1 MSRKV
6 SLLMVLVTMVLLLA
20 ACGEAEPKYAA
31 GDVLLSET
39 FSEADA
45 WEVFVSDDSDL
56 QVSDG
61 AYHIQTGPGGYIWG
75 LNEAEHNNVEMEV
88 TARQLSSHDNNA
100 YGLMCRADTSNDGDG
115 YYFLVS
121 GDGFYSIRKG
131 EGDDVVALI
140 DWKES
145 SAINEGQATN
155 KIRAV
160 CAGNYLGLWVNDKF
174 VAETN
179 DTAYTSGYAGLAA
192 AAFDGG
198 DADISFDDLTIKVAS
213 LTQ

>member
-6 SLLMVLVTMVLLLA
+6 SLLMVLVIMVLLLA

-31 GDVLLSET
+31 GDVLLNET

-75 LNEAEHNNVEMEV
+75 LNEAEHSNVEMEV
-88 TARQLSSHDNNA
+88 IARQLSSHDNNA

-131 EGDDVVALI
+131 EGDDVVALV

-213 LTQ
+213 LTE

>member
-1 MSRKV
+1 MSRRV

-75 LNEAEHNNVEMEV
+75 LNEAEHSNVEMEV

>member
-1 MSRKV
+1 MSRKI
-6 SLLMVLVTMVLLLA
+6 SLPIILLALVLLLA
-20 ACGEAEPKYAA
+20 ACGEPAPKYEA
-31 GDVLLSET
+31 GDVLLNET
-39 FSEADA
+39 FSEPAA
-45 WEVFVSDDSDL
+45 WETFVSGDSDL

-75 LNEAEHNNVEMEV
+75 LNEAEHTNVEMEV
-88 TARQLSSHDNNA
+88 TTRQLSSHANNA

-115 YYFLVS
+115 YYFLIS

-131 EGDDVVALI
+131 QGDDVVALV
-140 DWKES
+140 DWTDS

-160 CAGNYLGLWVNDKF
+160 CAGDYLGLWVNDKF
-174 VAETN
+174 VSEFRDAS
-179 DTAYTSGYAGLAA
+179 YTSGFAGLAA
-192 AAFDGG
+192 AAFEGG
-198 DADISFDDLTIKVAS
+198 DADITFDDLTIKVAA